1 MHEIRFYPR
10 PASRTAS
17 RVRAGRSEPRPPP
30 RARALFR
37 SFRVRNSGAAPPSG
51 SVPAPAPGPLRLAF
65 RARPSLFPGGCG
77 PKRGRPHI
85 SQDMGP
91 SRTSAWRASLVG
103 QLEESVCKDLSG
115 FAMYGVMYH
124 RDEVAVELI
133 L

>member
-10 PASRTAS
+10 PAS

-30 RARALFR
+30 RARSLFR
-37 SFRVRNSGAAPPSG
+37 SFRVRNSGVALLPGRCPLRLPAPCGSP
-51 SVPAPAPGPLRLAF
+51 SVPAP
-65 RARPSLFPGGCG
+65 PSSLPDGCV